1 MGKQTKKSG
10 SKFGGEWTEKKL
22 LIINEY
28 LKQYSTV
35 LKKTRLKKIY
45 VDAFAGSGKTVI
57 ENKSDISENI
67 TLFDCFPN
75 IDFSKVKNSDK
86 VLDGS
91 AILSLKY
98 DFDEYFFIEI
108 DRDRLKSLQ
117 ELIKK
122 DYPNKYDNVRFING
136 DSNNK
141 LKEILKKITVKDRCF
156 MFLDPYA
163 LELDW
168 GIIEEISKHNGIDLW
183 YLFPL
188 NAITRIIP
196 KDRRKLTVN
205 EKLITKILGTEEWEN
220 TLYEVDNQI
229 NLWGET
235 NKKRVEYN
243 KLIEFIMNR
252 FKKLFPYVFN
262 DEILLKN
269 SYKSS
274 PLFLLCF
281 MMTNKSDKAV
291 NLADRLVKGV
301 KKKVER

>member
-1 MGKQTKKSG
+1 M
-10 SKFGGEWTEKKL
+10 
-22 LIINEY
+22 
-28 LKQYSTV
+28 
-35 LKKTRLKKIY
+35 
-45 VDAFAGSGKTVI
+45 
-57 ENKSDISENI
+57 
-67 TLFDCFPN
+67 FDCFPYTN
-75 IDFSKVKNSDK
+75 IPKVDK
-86 VLDGS
+86 SQKILDGS

-98 DFDEYFFIEI
+98 DFDEYYFMEI
-108 DRDRLKSLQ
+108 DADRLNNLQ
-117 ELIKK
+117 ETIKK
-122 DYPNKYDNVRFING
+122 DYPDKYDKVRFING

-168 GIIEEISKHNGIDLW
+168 EVIEGISRSSCGGIDLW

-188 NAITRIIP
+188 NAISRVIP

-281 MMTNKSDKAV
+281 MMTNKSDNAV